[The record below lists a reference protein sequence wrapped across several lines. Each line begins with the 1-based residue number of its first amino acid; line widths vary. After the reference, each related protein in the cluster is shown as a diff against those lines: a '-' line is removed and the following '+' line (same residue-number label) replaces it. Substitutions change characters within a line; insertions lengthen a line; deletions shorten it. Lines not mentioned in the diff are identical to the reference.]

1 MKGHAQIGEGLE
13 DAARREVQ
21 EECGLRI
28 TNLKRISPELKYSKG
43 TTLTFFVSR
52 MEPLPDPNSLEC
64 QSFFERDGKKFPE
77 IAQYLKVPVEELPV
91 YLYKG
96 LASLIVGNNL
106 LAEVMDG
113 NTVNE
118 AKAKKDPSEQVD
130 EYIKSLSRDQIQTL
144 TLRCSELLDKWN
156 EPQGS
161 DTILRVRQTVDN
173 DDRFLGFLRKTVPLT
188 EPKPRDMG
196 ANTFVQKFFD
206 PPFDVEA
213 FIGKMA
219 REKGIPFVQAEK
231 EWSRANLDKTHVG
244 RYAHMLA
251 DDAVNGRPPSKE
263 GENPKEIAVYTAIYD
278 YARKLV
284 KGATNVESEV
294 SLHADSAYVGGKF
307 DLLMKKKGVWTLV
320 DWKTNDENLDDIPTG
335 KVGIDKLTK
344 DINNNS
350 YNKYALQ
357 LNVYEWAAKDSGKI
371 PRNAKVSKELH
382 HFRYLEEGKPV
393 KITVVKVPDMQEL
406 V

>member
-28 TNLKRISPELKYSKG
+28 TNLKRISSELKYSKG

-52 MEPLPDPNSLEC
+52 MEPLPDPASLEC
-64 QSFFERDGKKFPE
+64 QSFYEYNGKQYPE
-77 IAQYLKVPVEELPV
+77 IAEYLKVPVEELPV

-113 NTVNE
+113 SKVNE
-118 AKAKKDPSEQVD
+118 ARAKKDPRQQVK
-130 EYIKSLSRDQIQTL
+130 EYLDSLPDDLAERLNT
-144 TLRCSELLDKWN
+144 RCAELLDKWGV
-156 EPQGS
+156 EVD
-161 DTILRVRQTVDN
+161 DTPIEMMNREMGDE
-173 DDRFLGFLRKTVPLT
+173 RFLKFLKKTVPLA

-196 ANTFVQKFFD
+196 ANTFVSHFFD
-206 PPFDVEA
+206 PPFDIEA

-219 REKGIPFVQAEK
+219 KEKGIPFTQAEE
-231 EWSRANLDKTHVG
+231 EWSRSNLDKTHVG

-263 GENPKEIAVYTAIYD
+263 GTNPKEIAIYTAIYD
-278 YARKLV
+278 YARNLV
-284 KGATNVESEV
+284 SDATDVESEV

-307 DLLMKKKGVWTLV
+307 DLLMKKNGVWTLV
-320 DWKTNDENLDDIPTG
+320 DWKTNGEDLDDIPTG
-335 KVGIDKLTK
+335 KVGLDDLTK
-344 DINNNS
+344 NINNNS

-371 PRNAKVSKELH
+371 PKDAAVSKELH
-382 HFRYLEEGKPV
+382 HFQYLEDGKPV
-393 KITVVKVPDMQEL
+393 KIRVVKVPDL
-406 V
+406 